1 MANLPGNDIVVAGQ
15 DLHLH
20 AGGFQ
25 RGERGGAG
33 LLRRIEKRD
42 VAEQSEIGLVGDRIS
57 RLRRR
62 HFLEGDR
69 DDPKSVGIELRR
81 RLHRR
86 SVVALVEGAGLA
98 VDRVVLACREHL
110 FDGALADENVNPVI
124 APQNDGHP
132 PSFEVERHLV
142 DLLEPGLDLK
152 AGLELDMFQ
161 DGDVQQVLEARLM
174 EAVQIGVFEHAVR
187 VVASDVEVALEN
199 DAILRE
205 RAGLVRAQHVHRPEV
220 LD

>member
-1 MANLPGNDIVVAGQ
+1 M
-15 DLHLH
+15 
-20 AGGFQ
+20 
-25 RGERGGAG
+25 
-33 LLRRIEKRD
+33 
-42 VAEQSEIGLVGDRIS
+42 
-57 RLRRR
+57 
-62 HFLEGDR
+62 
-69 DDPKSVGIELRR
+69 
-81 RLHRR
+81 
-86 SVVALVEGAGLA
+86 
-98 VDRVVLACREHL
+98 
-110 FDGALADENVNPVI
+110 
-124 APQNDGHP
+124 
-132 PSFEVERHLV
+132 
-142 DLLEPGLDLK
+142 DLK